1 MGRSK
6 INNEGLLT
14 VIELREAGYEYAPP
28 MEMAFGMRTVIGKD
42 GRPKKSAGPVMPV
55 DFCIDRFNHIVLD
68 MNHHTYKD
76 KLH

>member
-6 INNEGLLT
+6 TNNEGVMS

-42 GRPKKSAGPVMPV
+42 GRPKKSAGPIMPV
-55 DFCIDRFNHIVLD
+55 DFGIDRFNHVVLD
-68 MNHHTYKD
+68 IHHLPYKD